1 MLTDTGALSDKE
13 KKEKR
18 KYRGELPQ
26 YLKRFKAALD
36 KIQNPKDAAAR
47 KVKTLREFIESEIE
61 DRKTDRQR
69 GSARHQVDQGDNRG
83 TGCTSSHPIT
93 NQRPRFGGA
102 FFARIFLKPVPNVAL
117 RHISWA
123 LRSQFLT

>member
-1 MLTDTGALSDKE
+1 MGETGEKTTAAKE

-47 KVKTLREFIESEIE
+47 KVKTLREFIEEEVGKIE
-61 DRKTDRQR
+61 KRIANAEAPDIKSIKATTD
-69 GSARHQVDQGDNRG
+69 AL
-83 TGCTSSHPIT
+83 
-93 NQRPRFGGA
+93 A
-102 FFARIFLKPVPNVAL
+102 AL
-117 RHISWA
+117 RA
-123 LRSQFLT
+123 TL